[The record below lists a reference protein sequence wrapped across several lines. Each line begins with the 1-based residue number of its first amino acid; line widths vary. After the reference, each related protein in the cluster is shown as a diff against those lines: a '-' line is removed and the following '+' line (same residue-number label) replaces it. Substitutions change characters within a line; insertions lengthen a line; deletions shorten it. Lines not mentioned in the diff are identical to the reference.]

1 MIYTL
6 IYEIILLMKEKGF
19 TSPLIIIGSIVI
31 MGLIGGIYYFGKAR
45 TSTPQSQKSVATSQ
59 STNVSQPTATSSS
72 QAFLDYTKDWGIYTN
87 KLFYFTF
94 KYPKDWKLDV
104 PSLEGIHPSNKTL
117 LQINLTNP
125 SYDKNKILS
134 PDLGGPGDHPSD
146 PDKDPYAIT
155 FRVWDNK
162 EEKSLREKIIEIDNF
177 FQNSQQGFCVM
188 LPISDDIKEH
198 QRCVKNASGLGMNE
212 KIITAGKYIYLISGG
227 PINSRADYKF
237 KQIIDTFKLTQ

>member
-1 MIYTL
+1 
-6 IYEIILLMKEKGF
+6 MKEKGF

-31 MGLIGGIYYFGKAR
+31 IGLIGGIYYFGKAR
-45 TSTPQSQKSVATSQ
+45 TSTPQSQKLAVTPQ
-59 STNVSQPTATSSS
+59 STNVSQPNVTSSP
-72 QAFLDYTKDWGIYTN
+72 QAFLDYKKDWGIYTN
-87 KLFYFTF
+87 ELFHFTF
-94 KYPKDWKLDV
+94 RYPKDWKLNV

-155 FRVWDNK
+155 FIVWDNK

-177 FQNSQQGFCVM
+177 FQKSQQGFCVM

-198 QRCVKNASGLGMNE
+198 QRCVKNVSGLGMNE
-212 KIITAGKYIYLISGG
+212 KIIATGNYIYLISGG
-227 PINSRADYKF
+227 PINSRANYKF
-237 KQIIDTFKLTQ
+237 KSITDTLEVIQ